1 MKQLNIKAWLLFGIY
16 LFQVLFLGLSAQNIE
31 IPNEPRELTPAVNIF
46 FMVNSSEI
54 ASKEEKKLKG
64 LIKKLKSIGEY
75 RLILTGHTD
84 STGNDDY
91 NLELS
96 KDRVDNVFEI
106 LVDLELNP
114 DFILPPRYFG
124 RSKPRV
130 NETSEEK
137 ASRNRRVEISI
148 IEKPKPK
155 PTPKSAEPTGPS
167 CDEDTT
173 IKLPSGLLLTMKKC
187 DAAFLG
193 AKSRKK
199 DFGVSVKMLSTPI
212 DIIKSGVPLVYK
224 KDQGMSW
231 LGVAEIDFTIDTCLE
246 RPIKITYDPN
256 NYEAYKKSR
265 VKVLALN
272 SKTNSA
278 GRSRSGGKT
287 VIRRI
292 KNRESVT
299 FEINTKCPSNLDPE
313 GPMLLAD
320 AEGKSHSTTLKDKT
334 EQIEEAYLVQNNPVK
349 IIKGLKEGNEFVFNY
364 KALVDPYFIFK
375 LSDDS
380 YTEEISLEEMCGLD
394 EKQRKQKTIDPKYKI
409 KLEHLRY

>member
-1 MKQLNIKAWLLFGIY
+1 MKQFTLKQW
-16 LFQVLFLGLSAQNIE
+16 FLVGLSIFHISSNSLSAQNIK
-31 IPNEPRELTPAVNIF
+31 IPEEPRELTPAVNIYF
-46 FMVNSSEI
+46 KVNSSEV
-54 ASKEEKKLKG
+54 ATKEENKLKG
-64 LIKKLKSIGEY
+64 LVRKLKSIGEY

-84 STGNDDY
+84 STGNDEY

-96 KDRVDNVFEI
+96 KDRVDNVFDI

-137 ASRNRRVEISI
+137 ASRNRRVEISV

-155 PTPKSAEPTGPS
+155 PAPKPAAPKGPS
-167 CDEDTT
+167 CEEDTT

-187 DAAFLG
+187 DAALLG
-193 AKSRKK
+193 SKSRKK

-231 LGVAEIDFTIDTCLE
+231 VGVAEIDFSIDTCLE
-246 RPIKITYDPN
+246 RPIKVTYDPN

-278 GRSRSGGKT
+278 GRSRTGGKS
-287 VIRRI
+287 VIRRL
-292 KNRESVT
+292 KGRESVT

-320 AEGKSHSTTLKDKT
+320 AEGKSHSSILKDKT
-334 EQIEEAYLVQNNPVK
+334 QQIEEAYLVQNNPVK
-349 IIKGLKEGNEFVFNY
+349 IIKGLKEGNEFVFHY
-364 KALVDPYFIFK
+364 KALEDPYFIFK
-375 LSDDS
+375 LSDES
-380 YTEEISLEEMCGLD
+380 YTEELSLEEMCGLD
-394 EKQRKQKTIDPKYKI
+394 EKQRKQKTIDSKYKI
-409 KLEHLRY
+409 KLEHLRN

>member
-1 MKQLNIKAWLLFGIY
+1 MEHFNIKKWFLTSLILVKAASSGLF
-16 LFQVLFLGLSAQNIE
+16 AQKIS
-31 IPNEPRELTPAVNIF
+31 IPDEPRELSPAVNIYF
-46 FMVNSSEI
+46 KVNSSEI
-54 ASKEEKKLKG
+54 ASKEESKLKALVKKLKT
-64 LIKKLKSIGEY
+64 IGEF

-84 STGNDDY
+84 STGNDEY

-96 KDRVDNVFEI
+96 KDRVDNVFDI

-137 ASRNRRVEISI
+137 ASRNRRVEISV

-155 PTPKSAEPTGPS
+155 PAPKPVKPTGPS
-167 CDEDTT
+167 CEEDTT

-187 DAAFLG
+187 DAALLG

-199 DFGVSVKMLSTPI
+199 DFGVTVKMLTTPI

-246 RPIKITYDPN
+246 RPIKVTYDPN

-272 SKTNSA
+272 TKTNSA
-278 GRSRSGGKT
+278 GRSRTGGKSVT
-287 VIRRI
+287 RRVQG
-292 KNRESVT
+292 RESVT

-320 AEGKSHSTTLKDKT
+320 AEGKSHSTILKDKT
-334 EQIEEAYLVQNNPVK
+334 KQIEEAYLVQNNPVK
-349 IIKGLKEGNEFVFNY
+349 IIKGLKEGSEFVFHY
-364 KALVDPYFIFK
+364 KALEDPYFIFK
-375 LSDDS
+375 LSDES
-380 YTEEISLEEMCGLD
+380 YTEELSLEEMCGLD
-394 EKQRKQKTIDPKYKI
+394 EKQRKQKTIDSKYKI
-409 KLEHLRY
+409 KLEHLRN

>member
-1 MKQLNIKAWLLFGIY
+1 MKQFTIKHWLLSGISLLYIANFG
-16 LFQVLFLGLSAQNIE
+16 LNAQKVA
-31 IPNEPRELTPAVNIF
+31 IPDEPRELTPAVNIYF
-46 FMVNSSEI
+46 NVNSSEV
-54 ASKEEKKLKG
+54 ATKEENKLKG
-64 LIKKLKSIGEY
+64 LIRKLKTIGEY

-84 STGNDDY
+84 STGNDEY

-96 KDRVDNVFEI
+96 KDRVDNVFDI

-114 DFILPPRYFG
+114 DYILPPRYFG

-137 ASRNRRVEISI
+137 AARNRRVEISV

-155 PTPKSAEPTGPS
+155 VVPKPAVPKGPS
-167 CDEDTT
+167 CEEDTT

-187 DAAFLG
+187 DAALLG

-231 LGVAEIDFTIDTCLE
+231 VGVAEIDFSIDTCLE

-278 GRSRSGGKT
+278 GRSRTGGKS
-287 VIRRI
+287 VIRRLQG
-292 KNRESVT
+292 RESVT

-320 AEGKSHSTTLKDKT
+320 AEGKSHSTILKDKT
-334 EQIEEAYLVQNNPVK
+334 QQIEEAYLVQNNPVK
-349 IIKGLKEGNEFVFNY
+349 IIKGLKEGNEFVFHY
-364 KALVDPYFIFK
+364 KALEDPYFIFK
-375 LSDDS
+375 LSDES
-380 YTEEISLEEMCGLD
+380 YTEELTLEEICGLD
-394 EKQRKQKTIDPKYKI
+394 EKQRKQKTIDSKYKI
-409 KLEHLRY
+409 KLEHLRN